1 MWKPGRHRS
10 RAAEKPTVDELTIE
24 DPTVDEPT
32 APESVTGE
40 SGVAETI
47 GEDSAAV
54 EEADQELLGAS
65 HVSAPPTAE
74 AEGSR
79 EHESNSVVGTRLESE
94 PGSGRKAIPGSDAE
108 RETRATAKRGPWKFS
123 WLSLVP
129 ALIAL
134 LGMLVLAY
142 PTAASWIAQYNQ
154 SKVISK
160 YSDSVNSADPSAQEQ
175 LRLAYEYNDAL
186 RAGAILEANS
196 NVPTGSGSSENESL
210 DYNSMLRANSTGL
223 MARLRISA
231 IDLDL
236 PVYHGTSDQTLLKGV
251 GHLEGTSLP
260 VGGESTR
267 SVLTGHRGLAQ
278 ATMFT
283 NLDRLKVG
291 DTFTIEIF
299 DEVLTYRIY
308 DKKVVEPT
316 ETEALRVEEGR
327 DLVTLVTCTPLG
339 INTHRILVTGERVYP
354 TPQEDLDAA
363 GKTPEIPRF
372 PWWAVALLVGFV
384 LIGVYIW
391 RSGYP
396 AKPRKKKHV
405 GDASSTEHAQQKG
418 EKNGRLQ
425 EGDASRSD
433 SEESGPDSKESA
445 PDSKQSGP
453 DRDGE
458 LAAQEAGP
466 PGRDGQ

>member
-1 MWKPGRHRS
+1 MRMRKPGRRRPQAGEES
-10 RAAEKPTVDELTIE
+10 PV
-24 DPTVDEPT
+24 VEPT
-32 APESVTGE
+32 AEQAATSEETDGAPASESQESVPQETQAGSSTVETELGDE
-40 SGVAETI
+40 SGPGADAAPDSDSESKAA
-47 GEDSAAV
+47 GE
-54 EEADQELLGAS
+54 
-65 HVSAPPTAE
+65 
-74 AEGSR
+74 
-79 EHESNSVVGTRLESE
+79 
-94 PGSGRKAIPGSDAE
+94 
-108 RETRATAKRGPWKFS
+108 AKRGPWKFS

-154 SKVISK
+154 SKVISN

-175 LRLAYEYNDAL
+175 LRLAHEYNDAL

-196 NVPTGSGSSENESL
+196 NVPTGSGSSEDESL

-223 MARLRISA
+223 MARLRIPA

-267 SVLTGHRGLAQ
+267 AVLTGHRGLAQ

-291 DTFTIEIF
+291 DTFTIEVF

-372 PWWAVALLVGFV
+372 PWWAVALLLGFV

-396 AKPRKKKHV
+396 AKPRKKKRA
-405 GDASSTEHAQQKG
+405 GGARSTEHAEQKG

-453 DRDGE
+453 GRDGE
-458 LAAQEAGP
+458 PAAEEVGA
-466 PGRDGQ
+466 PGQDGQ